1 MANEEKQQ
9 IELVTVT
16 LDEGVINPI
25 REQNNKLNQMVS
37 SFGQLYIR
45 EKELSEELEL
55 LHTDRE
61 KLEGDFKSENEEM
74 RKMVGAL
81 EKEYPRG
88 QLDLQKGTITYNPAV
103 VEQIK
108 NQQSQQE
115 IPASELP
122 KE

>member
-1 MANEEKQQ
+1 MSQETKQ

-16 LDEGVINPI
+16 LDEGVVNPI
-25 REQNNKLNQMVS
+25 VEKNNTLNQMVS

-45 EKELSEELEL
+45 EKELNEELEL
-55 LHTDRE
+55 LHSDRE
-61 KLEGDFKSENEEM
+61 KLESDFKSENEEM
-74 RKMVGAL
+74 RKMVAVL

-88 QLDLQKGTITYNPAV
+88 QLDLHKGTITYNPAIL
-103 VEQIK
+103 EQIK

-115 IPASELP
+115 IPAEELP

>member
-9 IELVTVT
+9 IELVTIT

-37 SFGQLYIR
+37 TFGQLYIR

-88 QLDLQKGTITYNPAV
+88 QLDLQKGSITYNPAV

>member
-16 LDEGVINPI
+16 LDEGVIKPI
-25 REQNNKLNQMVS
+25 VDQNNKLNQAVN

-45 EKELSEELEL
+45 EKELGEELEL
-55 LHTDRE
+55 LHSDRD
-61 KLEGDFKSENEEM
+61 KLENDFKSDNQEM
-74 RKMVGAL
+74 RKMIAAL

-103 VEQIK
+103 LEQMKEQLK
-108 NQQSQQE
+108 NQD
-115 IPASELP
+115 IPATELP

>member
-1 MANEEKQQ
+1 MAQETKQ

-16 LDEGVINPI
+16 LDEGVVNPI
-25 REQNNKLNQMVS
+25 VEKNNTLNQMVS

-45 EKELSEELEL
+45 EKELNEELEL
-55 LHTDRE
+55 LHSDRE
-61 KLEGDFKSENEEM
+61 KLESDFKSENEEM
-74 RKMVGAL
+74 RKMVAVL

-88 QLDLQKGTITYNPAV
+88 QLDLQKGTITYNPAIL
-103 VEQIK
+103 EQIK

-115 IPASELP
+115 IPAEELP

>member
-1 MANEEKQQ
+1 MAQETKQ

-16 LDEGVINPI
+16 LEEGVVNPI
-25 REQNNKLNQMVS
+25 VEKNNTLNQMVS

-45 EKELSEELEL
+45 EKELNEELEL
-55 LHTDRE
+55 LHSDRE
-61 KLEGDFKSENEEM
+61 KLESDFKSENEEM
-74 RKMVGAL
+74 RKMVAVL

-88 QLDLQKGTITYNPAV
+88 QLDLQKGTITYNPAIL
-103 VEQIK
+103 EQIK

-115 IPASELP
+115 IPAEELP

>member
-1 MANEEKQQ
+1 MAQETKQ

-16 LDEGVINPI
+16 LDEGVVNPI
-25 REQNNKLNQMVS
+25 VDKNNTLNQMVS

-45 EKELSEELEL
+45 EKELNEELEL
-55 LHTDRE
+55 LHSDRE
-61 KLEGDFKSENEEM
+61 KLESDFKSENEEM
-74 RKMVGAL
+74 RKMIAVL

-88 QLDLQKGTITYNPAV
+88 QLDLQNGTITYNPAIL
-103 VEQIK
+103 EQIK

-115 IPASELP
+115 IPAEELP

>member
-16 LDEGVINPI
+16 LDEGVIKPI
-25 REQNNKLNQMVS
+25 VDQNSKLNQAVN

-45 EKELSEELEL
+45 EKELGEELEL
-55 LHTDRE
+55 LHSDRE
-61 KLEGDFKSENEEM
+61 KLENDFKSDNEEM
-74 RKMVGAL
+74 RKMIGTL

-88 QLDLQKGTITYNPAV
+88 QLDLQNGTITYNPAV
-103 VEQIK
+103 LEQMK
-108 NQQSQQE
+108 NQD

>member
-16 LDEGVINPI
+16 LDEGVIKPI
-25 REQNNKLNQMVS
+25 VDQNNKLNQAVN

-45 EKELSEELEL
+45 EKELGEELEL
-55 LHTDRE
+55 LHSDRD
-61 KLEGDFKSENEEM
+61 KLENDFKSDNEEM
-74 RKMVGAL
+74 RKMIAAL

-103 VEQIK
+103 LEQMKEQLK
-108 NQQSQQE
+108 NQD
-115 IPASELP
+115 IPATELP